1 MSAPIRLANGG
12 PGAPKKKLTIKPFK
26 TQPKLPENF
35 ADVTWEK
42 LKVQFETMCTIVF
55 CGAKSGI

>member
-1 MSAPIRLANGG
+1 MSAPIRLASGG

-42 LKVQFETMCTIVF
+42 LKVRF
-55 CGAKSGI
+55 